1 MNGKMY
7 DRAFLRFFATLSKII
22 KIDGKIEM
30 QSIYYAFLM
39 NKYRLK
45 RKYFYCYG

>member
-1 MNGKMY
+1 MIKCIIVLLC
-7 DRAFLRFFATLSKII
+7 DFFATLSKII

>member
-1 MNGKMY
+1 MNDKMY
-7 DRAFLRFFATLSKII
+7 DRAFLRFFAALSEKN

-30 QSIYYAFLM
+30 QSIYYAFFM